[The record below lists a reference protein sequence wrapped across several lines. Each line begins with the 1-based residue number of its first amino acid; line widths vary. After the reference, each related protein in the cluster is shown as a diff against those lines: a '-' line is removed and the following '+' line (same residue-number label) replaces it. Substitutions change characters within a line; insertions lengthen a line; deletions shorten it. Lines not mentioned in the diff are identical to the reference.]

1 MSVDVTLLPAT
12 IPHRFHEE
20 DVDRIRRFEDRT
32 DGGKLRFEY
41 SIPDSGS
48 LIVWR
53 VTDPHVNAEVET
65 VFGPAAWEE
74 VQGDLHRSLH

>member
-12 IPHRFHEE
+12 IPHRFRDE
-20 DVDRIRRFEDRT
+20 DLSRIRRFEDRT
-32 DGGKLRFEY
+32 DAGQIRFEY
-41 SIPDSGS
+41 SIPESGS

-53 VTDPHVNAEVET
+53 VTDPHVTAAVET